1 MTNRNTQWAEIFV
14 DELAR
19 SGLQSVCLAPGSR
32 NTPLTLAFA
41 KHPDIQAYSHL
52 DERSAGFFALGL
64 ALASQKPVALVCTSG
79 TALANFYP
87 AIVEAHQSQIPLLVL
102 SGDRPPELR
111 HSGANQ
117 TIDQLKIYGD
127 MVRWFVDVALPEHQP
142 PAIAI
147 QNLRTLANRA
157 IATAQGMPA
166 GVVHLNFPFR
176 KPLEP
181 TDVAGDKWPQNMIN
195 PVGLRHAV
203 ATSQE
208 MAPYTQ
214 ISATQLSVNL
224 VELNEIAEIL
234 NTNARGLIICGSDII
249 HPGFV
254 EAVEIL
260 SQKTGYPILADALA
274 PMRFNGEVA
283 TIQTYDNFLPHI
295 EIEPA
300 QVILRFGKL
309 PLSKNLNNYL
319 NHHDFAAYIHI
330 NHDGV
335 WADDAHKITHFI
347 PTSPSEWVWSLNEKL
362 ATQADQTWLKHW
374 SNYEAQTRDILQN
387 ALAERADFE
396 AGFVVDVIAQ
406 IPDQST
412 IFVGNS
418 LPVRHLD
425 QFGFAENKNLRV
437 YANRG
442 ASGIDG
448 LVSTALG
455 CGVAHSD
462 KPLVLIIGDISLYHD
477 MNGLLAIQRLNIPV
491 TIVLLNN
498 DGGGI
503 FNRLPIREFKP
514 EFTEW
519 FITSH
524 GLDFAHTAAL
534 YGLEY
539 VTTDNRSDFRA
550 IFAEKLNSNQ
560 ATLINVKTDAPRAEM
575 HRQNIYS
582 LLEQELRSISAW
594 NS

>member
-1 MTNRNTQWAEIFV
+1 MTNRNTQWVEIFV

-19 SGLQSVCLAPGSR
+19 SGLESVCLAPGSR

-41 KHPDIQAYSHL
+41 QHPDIKTYSHL

-64 ALASQKPVALVCTSG
+64 ALASQKTVALVCTSG

-87 AIVEAHQSQIPLLVL
+87 AIVEAYQSQVPLLVL

-127 MVRWFVDVALPEHQP
+127 MVHWFVDVALPEQQP
-142 PAIAI
+142 PAVAI
-147 QNLRTLANRA
+147 RNLRTLANRA
-157 IATAQGMPA
+157 MATAQAIPA

-181 TDVAGDKWPQNMIN
+181 IAVAGDEWSQTLTEP
-195 PVGLRHAV
+195 RHP
-203 ATSQE
+203 T
-208 MAPYTQ
+208 MHTQ

-224 VELNEIAEIL
+224 AELNEIAELL
-234 NTNARGLIICGSDII
+234 NNYPRGLMICGPDINHSD
-249 HPGFV
+249 FA
-254 EAVEIL
+254 EALAIL
-260 SQKTGYPILADALA
+260 SQKTGYPILADALST
-274 PMRFNGEVA
+274 MRFNGDVD
-283 TIQTYDNFLPHI
+283 TVQTYDNFLPHM
-295 EIEPA
+295 EAAPA

-309 PLSKNLNNYL
+309 PLSKNLNTYL
-319 NHHDFAAYIHI
+319 SQHDFTAYIHV

-347 PTSPSEWVWSLNEKL
+347 PTSPAAWVQSLNERL
-362 ATQADQTWLKHW
+362 TTQANQTWLEHW
-374 SNYEAQTRDILQN
+374 QNYEAQTRHVLQN
-387 ALAERADFE
+387 ALAELDDFE
-396 AGFVVDVIAQ
+396 AGFVADVIAQ
-406 IPDQST
+406 IPDEST
-412 IFVGNS
+412 VFVGNS

-425 QFGFAENKNLRV
+425 QFGFAEEKNLRV

-455 CGVAHSD
+455 CGVAQPD

-503 FNRLPIREFKP
+503 FNRLPIREFEP
-514 EFTEW
+514 EFTDW

-524 GLDFAHTAAL
+524 GLDFAHSAAL
-534 YGLEY
+534 YGLDY
-539 VTTDNRSDFRA
+539 VITDNRPDFRA
-550 IFAEKLNSNQ
+550 IFAETIGSGQ
-560 ATLINVKTDAPRAEM
+560 STLINVKTDAPRAEM

-582 LLEQELRSISAW
+582 LLKQELRSISAW